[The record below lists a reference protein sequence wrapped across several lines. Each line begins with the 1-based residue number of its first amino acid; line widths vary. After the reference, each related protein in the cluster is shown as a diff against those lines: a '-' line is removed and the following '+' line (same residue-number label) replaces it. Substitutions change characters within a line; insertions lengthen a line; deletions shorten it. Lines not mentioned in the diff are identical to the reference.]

1 MRHRRATDRPGADGS
16 AARPEDDPA
25 VMDGEGGALTRAC
38 STQHRASLLGFDWD
52 DPREALAKVREETAE
67 VAALLAPA
75 PGGPVRPRLEEEL
88 GDLLFAVVNV
98 ARLAGVDP
106 GVALERAARKFAKR
120 FREVRRLAGKR
131 GLPMPGTPLE
141 PLDRLW
147 DEVKRACTLTA
158 RGRVQPGCHRPRN
171 PDPIGNGAAGS
182 SFYLRRIW
190 KRGISNPGPGFAS
203 NPSMPGPEGHSG
215 PASASVSRAFS
226 STQS

>member
-1 MRHRRATDRPGADGS
+1 MRHRRATDRPGADGA
-16 AARPEDDPA
+16 AARSEDDPA

-75 PGGPVRPRLEEEL
+75 PGGPARPRLEEEL

-106 GVALERAARKFAKR
+106 GVALERATRKFAKR

-147 DEVKRACTLTA
+147 DEVKRGLHAD
-158 RGRVQPGCHRPRN
+158 GPRSR
-171 PDPIGNGAAGS
+171 AAG
-182 SFYLRRIW
+182 
-190 KRGISNPGPGFAS
+190 
-203 NPSMPGPEGHSG
+203 MPPPPE
-215 PASASVSRAFS
+215 P
-226 STQS
+226 

>member
-1 MRHRRATDRPGADGS
+1 MGHGRATDGPGADG
-16 AARPEDDPA
+16 ATTVREDHPA
-25 VMDGEGGALTRAC
+25 ITVGDCDTLTRAC

-75 PGGPVRPRLEEEL
+75 PDEATRSELEEEL

-106 GVALERAARKFAKR
+106 GVALERAARKFTER
-120 FREVRRLAGKR
+120 FREVVRLAGKR

-147 DEVKRACTLTA
+147 DEVKGGTA
-158 RGRVQPGCHRPRN
+158 GRPR
-171 PDPIGNGAAGS
+171 PSSAG
-182 SFYLRRIW
+182 
-190 KRGISNPGPGFAS
+190 
-203 NPSMPGPEGHSG
+203 MPRQP
-215 PASASVSRAFS
+215 
-226 STQS
+226 

>member
-1 MRHRRATDRPGADGS
+1 MR
-16 AARPEDDPA
+16 EDHPA
-25 VMDGEGGALTRAC
+25 VTAGDGDTLARAC

-75 PGGPVRPRLEEEL
+75 PGGAARARLEEEL

-106 GVALERAARKFAKR
+106 GVALERAARKFTER
-120 FREVRRLAGKR
+120 FREVVRLAGKQ

-147 DEVKRACTLTA
+147 DEAKAGA
-158 RGRVQPGCHRPRN
+158 ADGPRPRS
-171 PDPIGNGAAGS
+171 AGV
-182 SFYLRRIW
+182 RR
-190 KRGISNPGPGFAS
+190 RP
-203 NPSMPGPEGHSG
+203 
-215 PASASVSRAFS
+215 
-226 STQS
+226 